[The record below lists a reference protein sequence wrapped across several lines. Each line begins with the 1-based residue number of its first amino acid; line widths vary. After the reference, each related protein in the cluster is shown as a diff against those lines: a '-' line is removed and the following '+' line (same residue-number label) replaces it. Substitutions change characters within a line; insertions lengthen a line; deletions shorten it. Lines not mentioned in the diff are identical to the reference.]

1 MHGLSDLIYQ
11 TLTESFSPTALT
23 IEDESHLHAGHA
35 GAKEGGH
42 YRVKITAQQ
51 FEGLNRIERHRLIYS
66 TLHPYLQNGI
76 HALAIHAITP
86 GEAVYIYNTNPG
98 LLKQAV

>member
-1 MHGLSDLIYQ
+1 MLGLSDLIHQ
-11 TLTESFSPTALT
+11 TLTQSLSPTALT

-51 FEGLNRIERHRLIYS
+51 FQGLNRIERHRLIYS
-66 TLHPYLQNGI
+66 TLHTYMQNGI

-86 GEAVYIYNTNPG
+86 NEAISNSPQG
-98 LLKQAV
+98 L